1 MVDPKI
7 RTLLTLVSTGSFTAA
22 AKELSLTQPAV
33 SHHIRLLE
41 EQYGVPIFYKD
52 RKKLRPT
59 PEGEI
64 VIKYARR
71 AAALTDKLRTELDDC
86 RRSIKT
92 LSIGITPSAQE
103 TLAPHLLAAYTE
115 KHPDVHISL
124 VSNNIKNLYDMVR
137 SYELDVAIV
146 DGSFPDGD
154 MTTLLLIADFLCFI
168 VAPQNP
174 LARRDSVS
182 LSEVKKQNLILRP
195 HGAGTRD
202 LFESHLHSQSE
213 SIRNFNVTVEVDN
226 IGLIREL
233 VASNLGATIISHAA
247 CAADLESGRLV
258 RVPIENMRMPR
269 EVNMIYSPRFH
280 HADILHDIWQGFIER

>member
-1 MVDPKI
+1 MIDPKI

-22 AKELSLTQPAV
+22 ARELSLTQPAV

-41 EQYGVPIFYKD
+41 EQFGSPVFYKD
-52 RKKLRPT
+52 KKKLKPT

-64 VIKYARR
+64 IIKYARR
-71 AAALTDKLRTELDDC
+71 AAALSDKLRVELEDC

-103 TLAPHLLAAYTE
+103 TLVPHILASYTQS
-115 KHPDVHISL
+115 HPDIHISL
-124 VSNNIKNLYDMVR
+124 VSSNIRALYEMVR
-137 SYELDVAIV
+137 SYELDVAVV
-146 DGSFPDGD
+146 DGSFPDES
-154 MTTLLLIADFLCFI
+154 MTTLLLIADFLCFV

-174 LARRDSVS
+174 LARRESVT
-182 LSEVKKQNLILRP
+182 LAEVKKQNLILRP
-195 HGAGTRD
+195 RGAGTRD

-213 SIRNFNVTVEVDN
+213 SIRSFNVTVEVDN
-226 IGLIREL
+226 INLIREL

-258 RVPIENMRMPR
+258 RVSIENMSMPR
-269 EVNMIYSPRFH
+269 EINMIYSSRFP
-280 HADILHDIWQGFIER
+280 HADILLDIWKGFKAR